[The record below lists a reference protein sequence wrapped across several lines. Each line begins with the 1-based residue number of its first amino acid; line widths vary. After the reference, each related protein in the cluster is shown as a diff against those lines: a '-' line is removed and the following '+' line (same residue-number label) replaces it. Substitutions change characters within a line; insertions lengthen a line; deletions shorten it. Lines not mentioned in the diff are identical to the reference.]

1 MEAFETFLETYGVAA
16 ACLIM
21 LVKASGVPI
30 PIPGD
35 VILLATAARAAE
47 GKVVLWLAFTALLAA
62 ILAGSLLQFLLA
74 RGPARRLIAHYGSRI
89 GLTNDRI
96 ERVGARMRQTGPLG
110 IGLGVLTPGVR
121 SAVIPACG
129 LTGMPLAAFLP
140 GLAIG
145 CAVDLALHFGIGYA
159 GSGLL
164 AMLVAPSPLLVV
176 VALAALGL
184 AAWLLLA
191 RRRGARAADA
201 IAAWNQATCPVC
213 LAVGAI
219 VPRDA
224 EPAVRWE
231 GAA

>member
-1 MEAFETFLETYGVAA
+1 MELEAFLDTYGVLA
-16 ACLIM
+16 ACAVM

-47 GKVVLWLAFTALLAA
+47 GKVVLWLAFGALLAA
-62 ILAGSLLQFLLA
+62 IVAGSVLQFMLA
-74 RGPARRLIAHYGSRI
+74 RGPARRFILRYGTRM

-110 IGLGVLTPGVR
+110 IGVGVLTPGIR

-129 LTGMPLAAFLP
+129 LTGMPLAIFLP
-140 GLAIG
+140 GLLVG
-145 CAVDLALHFGIGYA
+145 SGVDLALHFGIGYA
-159 GSGLL
+159 GAGLL
-164 AMLVAPSPLLVV
+164 AMVVAPSPILAV
-176 VALAALGL
+176 VALAAIGL

-191 RRRGARAADA
+191 RRRGARTAEAVT
-201 IAAWNQATCPVC
+201 AWSQATCPVC
-213 LAVGAI
+213 LAVGNI
-219 VPRDA
+219 VPRVAD
-224 EPAVRWE
+224 PAVRWE